1 MAVPAFPPPVFPT
14 LHDAA
19 ADRITRLIPQ
29 LIDGWRASS
38 FVGHALRDSG
48 YAGLQRWPA
57 IARGPWTVLDRILA
71 RRGSALRS
79 AVSTMLLAATLI
91 AGILHF
97 FVAQE
102 SAGEP
107 RHHGDGRHTNV
118 TVTQG
123 AYAAETYGDL
133 IAQVVR
139 QDQVGVDLGAT
150 EIDVVAI
157 TDTTGRVR
165 AWRVQLPSTQYW
177 GVFNNAGVNDL
188 SADAVMTLFP
198 ALETQYEKAV
208 LDAMHRAG
216 VDESTAPI
224 MFAGWSLGGM
234 MAAKMATTPQYADRA
249 RAVVAAGSPIDMYAS
264 RIGTRVDVTQ
274 VDNLVDP
281 VHYLEIVGPEARDTH
296 PNWRT
301 YWIADAR
308 VHNGTMYA
316 DGADRVVPKPRAK
329 DRPFFADA
337 AQGTREV
344 VYTDRYSRN

>member
-1 MAVPAFPPPVFPT
+1 MAIPAFSPPALPT
-14 LHDAA
+14 LHDGSAA
-19 ADRITRLIPQ
+19 RITRLTPK
-29 LIDGWRASS
+29 LIGGPGASA
-38 FVGHALRDSG
+38 FVERALRLPGRGGTRS
-48 YAGLQRWPA
+48 WPA
-57 IARGPWTVLDRILA
+57 LAGDSWAVLDRILLG
-71 RRGSALRS
+71 RRSALRS
-79 AVSTMLLAATLI
+79 AVSTMLLVTTLI

-97 FVAQE
+97 FVVQE

-107 RHHGDGRHTNV
+107 RHHGDGQHTNV
-118 TVTQG
+118 TFTPG

-139 QDQVGVDLGAT
+139 QDQVGVDLAAT

-157 TDTTGRVR
+157 TDGAGRVR

-198 ALETQYEKAV
+198 ALQTQYERAV

-329 DRPFFADA
+329 DRPFFADS